1 VSAQQVTRHLLERS
15 QVRYSRASGP
25 GGQHRDHTESRAEL
39 VIGRDALDG
48 LPDDV
53 AARLLDRL
61 HLTKRPLRLASQ
73 NDRSRERNRA
83 TVERAPQPGRGGASS
98 THDAQGHPA
107 ERVVR
112 RPSIGSKGCAVTYQE
127 PSPTARGGLNR
138 GCG

>member
-48 LPDDV
+48 LPDHV

-83 TVERAPQPGRGGASS
+83 TVERALLNRVEAALRPRTTRKATRPSASS
-98 THDAQGHPA
+98 VARRLDQKAARSRTKNL
-107 ERVVR
+107 RR
-112 RPSIGSKGCAVTYQE
+112 RPEAD
-127 PSPTARGGLNR
+127 
-138 GCG
+138 

>member
-83 TVERAPQPGRGGASS
+83 TVERALLNRVEAALRPRTTRKATRPSASS
-98 THDAQGHPA
+98 VARRLDQKAARSRTKNL
-107 ERVVR
+107 RR
-112 RPSIGSKGCAVTYQE
+112 RPEAD
-127 PSPTARGGLNR
+127 
-138 GCG
+138 